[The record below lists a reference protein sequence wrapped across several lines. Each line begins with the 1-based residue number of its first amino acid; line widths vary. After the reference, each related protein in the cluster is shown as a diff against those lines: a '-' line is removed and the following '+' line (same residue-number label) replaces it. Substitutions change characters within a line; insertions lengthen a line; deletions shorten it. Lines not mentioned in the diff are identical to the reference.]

1 MANIKAI
8 AKRTRTVPVDL
19 GDGDTLNVVYRPS
32 AYTPE
37 FEMKTQAAIDAKD
50 RDALGKMLVDIVI
63 EWDLYEDEAQ
73 KVKVPIT
80 VERLRTLP
88 MIILA
93 PVMES
98 VGGDLSPNRRSAVAS
113 GAGSMEP

>member
-1 MANIKAI
+1 MANIKSI
-8 AKRTRTVPVDL
+8 EKRVRTVKVDL
-19 GDGDTLNVVYRPS
+19 GDGDVLEVIYRPS

-50 RDALGKMLVDIVI
+50 RDALGKMLITLVVD
-63 EWDLYEDEAQ
+63 WDLYEDEAQ

-80 VERLRTLP
+80 VERLRTVP
-88 MIILA
+88 MLVLA
-93 PVMES
+93 PILET
-98 VGGDLSPNRRSAVAS
+98 VGGDLSPNRKSAVAS

>member
-8 AKRTRTVPVDL
+8 EKRTRTVDVDL
-19 GDGDTLNVVYRPS
+19 GDGDHLTVTYRPS

-50 RDALGKMLVDIVI
+50 RDALGKMLVDIVLD
-63 EWDLYEDEAQ
+63 WDLYEDEAQ

-88 MIILA
+88 MLVLGPTLEAIG
-93 PVMES
+93 EN
-98 VGGDLSPNRRSAVAS
+98 LSPNRRSAVPS

>member
-8 AKRTRTVPVDL
+8 SKRTRTVPVDL
-19 GDGDTLNVVYRPS
+19 GDGDNLTVEYRPS

-37 FEMKTQAAIDAKD
+37 FEMKAQGSIDAKD
-50 RDALGKMLVDIVI
+50 RDALGKMLVDILI
-63 EWDLYEDEAQ
+63 DWDLFEDEAQ

-88 MIILA
+88 MIVLA
-93 PVMES
+93 PVLEAI
-98 VGGDLSPNRRSAVAS
+98 GGDLSPNRKSAVAS